1 MPGGTVWPVVLTIAV
16 VLFGLLIGR
25 LRGGRL
31 RNLSDWHVNSWRVLL
46 AAVAAW
52 VALELFGADDVWL
65 AAAAILGAM
74 WFGFRNLHL
83 TGMPIVLI
91 GLGLNLVPIALN
103 GHIPTSVDALLIA
116 DVTTRED
123 LPRLDLTAGR
133 QLETSDD
140 LLPELGDIIA
150 VPVTQQVLSF
160 GDLIAMAG
168 LATVAVQRNAVTT
181 PQGFRQEGRGRGAER
196 PRSRARATQGA
207 SRGRRVRHRQAHP
220 RSHQDA
226 LAVAPRPSRPE
237 PPLPRAVPTGGDLP
251 KRERVSDVLTGS
263 KSRATPAHDCGMAPR
278 PVPVSAFQYSA
289 RPEAITPRRV
299 ASARVRA
306 SATRSWRRAATQRR
320 YPSCGQHGPR
330 QYRSAS

>member
-1 MPGGTVWPVVLTIAV
+1 MEPFRPSACGAGPGGTVCPVVLTIAV

-52 VALELFGADDVWL
+52 AALELFGADDVWL

-133 QLETSDD
+133 QRETSED

-168 LATVAVQRNAVTT
+168 LATVASNAMQSRRLKGSGKKDEADEPGDHAPEPERRKVRPEDIEFDIDKLILDLTKT
-181 PQGFRQEGRGRGAER
+181 PSPTPPPETA
-196 PRSRARATQGA
+196 
-207 SRGRRVRHRQAHP
+207 
-220 RSHQDA
+220 
-226 LAVAPRPSRPE
+226 E

-251 KRERVSDVLTGS
+251 KRERVS
-263 KSRATPAHDCGMAPR
+263 TP
-278 PVPVSAFQYSA
+278 
-289 RPEAITPRRV
+289 
-299 ASARVRA
+299 
-306 SATRSWRRAATQRR
+306 
-320 YPSCGQHGPR
+320 
-330 QYRSAS
+330 

>member
-1 MPGGTVWPVVLTIAV
+1 MVLTIAV

-31 RNLSDWHVNSWRVLL
+31 RNLSEWHVNSWRVLL

-116 DVTTRED
+116 DITTRED

-133 QLETSDD
+133 QFESSDD
-140 LLPELGDIIA
+140 LLPELGDTLP
-150 VPVTQQVLSF
+150 VPLTQQVLSF
-160 GDLIAMAG
+160 GDLIALAG
-168 LATVAVQRNAVTT
+168 LATIASNAMQSRRMKGAGKKDDADETGDHAVEPERRKVRPEDVEFDIDKLILDLTGAPSST
-181 PQGFRQEGRGRGAER
+181 P
-196 PRSRARATQGA
+196 
-207 SRGRRVRHRQAHP
+207 
-220 RSHQDA
+220 
-226 LAVAPRPSRPE
+226 APETVE
-237 PPLPRAVPTGGDLP
+237 PPLPQAVPAGGDLP
-251 KRERVSDVLTGS
+251 KRERVSL
-263 KSRATPAHDCGMAPR
+263 R
-278 PVPVSAFQYSA
+278 
-289 RPEAITPRRV
+289 
-299 ASARVRA
+299 
-306 SATRSWRRAATQRR
+306 
-320 YPSCGQHGPR
+320 
-330 QYRSAS
+330 